1 MIAYMTAVTAYLC
14 ALEAPGTLAAV
25 GGEEVGAGT
34 PVVAGQ
40 GAARVRLVLEVGDN
54 LMTAYMTAVTA
65 YLAVGAPEPVDAV
78 ACVGEPGVAAAA
90 PVAAE
95 AGHGGPLAVGR
106 HLTAHLPHV
115 ANLQMI
121 NR

>member
-1 MIAYMTAVTAYLC
+1 MTAVTAYLC

-25 GGEEVGAGT
+25 GGEEVGAGS

-65 YLAVGAPEPVDAV
+65 YLQEDSIAPEVISERSELVHSPL
-78 ACVGEPGVAAAA
+78 EQRPGCQFI
-90 PVAAE
+90 
-95 AGHGGPLAVGR
+95 LALCPGAFCFKYGV
-106 HLTAHLPHV
+106 
-115 ANLQMI
+115 N
-121 NR
+121 